1 MDETRLHDGSL
12 YRTIDPELGKV
23 QMACLDKLYEFN
35 QLRPSQLAQR
45 TALLQDMFAEIGE
58 HCYIESPLH
67 ADWGGK
73 FVHFGKHVYAN
84 FGLTLVDDTHIY
96 VGDNVQFGPN
106 VVLATA
112 GHPLAPALRPLAYQ
126 YNAPIHIG
134 ANAWLGA
141 GVIVL
146 PGITIGANSII
157 GAGAVVTK
165 DVPANSVAV
174 GNPCHVLRQV
184 NAHDQEYYFKNHR
197 IDWAQVESESGLTK
211 PAD

>member
-23 QMACLDKLYEFN
+23 QMAYLDKLYEFN
-35 QLRPSQLAQR
+35 QLRPSQVAER
-45 TALLQDMFAEIGE
+45 TAKLQEMFAELGE

-73 FVHFGKHVYAN
+73 FVHFGKHIYAN

-112 GHPLAPALRPLAYQ
+112 GHPVAPELRPLSYQ

-134 ANAWLGA
+134 ENCWLGA

-146 PGITIGANSII
+146 PGITIGANSVI

-165 DVPANSVAV
+165 DVPANVVAV
-174 GNPCHVLRQV
+174 GNPCHVLRSV
-184 NAHDQEYYFKNHR
+184 NAHDQEYYFKKQR
-197 IDWAQVESESGLTK
+197 IDWAQVEAESGLTK
-211 PAD
+211 PEG